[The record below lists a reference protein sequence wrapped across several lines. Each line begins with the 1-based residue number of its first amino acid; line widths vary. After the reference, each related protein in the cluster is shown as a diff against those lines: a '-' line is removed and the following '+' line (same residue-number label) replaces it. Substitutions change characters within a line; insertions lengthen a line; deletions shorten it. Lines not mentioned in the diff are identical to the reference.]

1 MLLLAAS
8 IAAPQFELRSVTGAV
23 TDKRGNA
30 LPGSVVQLEN
40 TATLAIAS
48 YITDHEGH
56 YHFSRLHDDI
66 DYILKAK
73 YRNYWSK
80 PKTLSKFNSSKQ
92 AEVDLV
98 ISIE

>member
-8 IAAPQFELRSVTGAV
+8 NGR
-23 TDKRGNA
+23 
-30 LPGSVVQLEN
+30 
-40 TATLAIAS
+40 
-48 YITDHEGH
+48 
-56 YHFSRLHDDI
+56 YHFRQLHDDI

-98 ISIE
+98 NHSNNIRRANAKLR